1 MQSAGTSTH
10 LVLSQFVGTSDCS
23 LFTMFGF
30 LFFKGKFFFL
40 TCCHD
45 CDELAGHLVA
55 STKVHSF
62 QS

>member
-10 LVLSQFVGTSDCS
+10 LVLSQFVGTSR
-23 LFTMFGF
+23 LLTFHHVWFF
-30 LFFKGKFFFL
+30 FFKEKFFL

-62 QS
+62 QG